1 MDIARS
7 VDMNDFVLALILA
20 LLFMV
25 LFIGGFWLGVN
36 WQIGREKKY

>member
-1 MDIARS
+1 MDFVRS
-7 VDMNDFVLALILA
+7 VDMNDFILALILA

-36 WQIGREKKY
+36 WQIGRGKKY